1 MQNDKYQIS
10 NELDILHLI
19 FCIPAGGGHV
29 LQVGSHIKITDNT
42 GAKDILCIN
51 IPGKGRGKYAY
62 IGDIIN
68 AVVKSADSQ
77 STIADGAKL
86 KALIVR
92 TKKELRRKDGSYIR
106 FDDNAAVVV
115 DAAGNPKGTRIFG
128 PVAREIKEA
137 GYGKIASMAREV
149 L

>member
-1 MQNDKYQIS
+1 M
-10 NELDILHLI
+10 
-19 FCIPAGGGHV
+19 
-29 LQVGSHIKITDNT
+29 LQFGSRIKITDNT
-42 GAKDILCIN
+42 GAKEILCIN
-51 IPGKGRGKYAY
+51 IPGRGRKKYAR

-68 AVVKSADSQ
+68 GVVKGADAQ
-77 STIADGAKL
+77 GVIKNAEKVR
-86 KALIVR
+86 ALVVR

-106 FDDNAAVVV
+106 FDDNAAVVIEKT
-115 DAAGNPKGTRIFG
+115 GNPKGSRIFG